1 MARIQSPPILSQIR
15 VARSYSEQTAALRA
29 LKDDIVGHVQRKE
42 KWIENGILEPLV
54 KTLQAIRSPGSR
66 NGDESQSNTGQPRP
80 LADSER
86 VRLLSLELIASFASG
101 KWNGML
107 RCCDEESVY

>member
-42 KWIENGILEPLV
+42 RWIENGILESLV
-54 KTLQAIRSPGSR
+54 KNLQAVRSPVSR
-66 NGDESQSNTGQPRP
+66 NGDESHSNAGQPRP

-86 VRLLSLELIASFASG
+86 VRLLSLELIASFSSG
-101 KWNGML
+101 EWDAL
-107 RCCDEESVY
+107 VL